1 MKKVIVK
8 RRHPGH
14 PWVFSNE
21 VIRAEEATAGSVVR
35 VEEHRRL
42 IGTAFY
48 NPHSLIAL
56 RFLTDDGR
64 EFNEEL
70 IRTRLDRARQARCDM
85 GNSHRL
91 VYSESDGLPGLIV
104 DRYQDYLVVQVN
116 CRGMEAHKETVFKI
130 LQELCSPRGIYEK
143 SDEAL
148 RRLED
153 LEPLDRVVSGDIPD
167 RIEIEQDNW
176 RFLVDVR
183 GGQKTGFFFDQRAN
197 RRAASDFARGEILDA
212 FCYTGGFS
220 LYTVGRGQTLGID
233 SSEAAIAIARE
244 NARLNGLPC
253 QFENA
258 DAITTLRRYAN
269 EGRTFDTVILDPPSF
284 TKSRKKKFDAL
295 RGYKEINLRA
305 MQILRKDGRLIT
317 SSCSYHI
324 NRYDFLSMLRDAA
337 ADAGCRII
345 VRREGEPAADH
356 PILLGFPESDYLNT
370 FFLEKP
376 EPL

>member
-305 MQILRKDGRLIT
+305 MRLLEAGGVLVT
-317 SSCSYHI
+317 CSCSHHVDQELF
-324 NRYDFLSMLRDAA
+324 REMLIDAA
-337 ADAGCRII
+337 WSAGRQA
-345 VRREGEPAADH
+345 RLLEMRSQSRDH
-356 PILLGFPESDYLNT
+356 PMLLAAKESQYLKCAILSVE
-370 FFLEKP
+370 
-376 EPL
+376 